1 MEAAEE
7 REIFFFVVSVETVQ
21 YPSCS
26 SHRPVIVSLRFWSL
40 VFHSF
45 SLFTKTSNMGTTNVC
60 TKFYSNPF
68 SNKLRYWSKVTNL
81 EPGC

>member
-26 SHRPVIVSLRFWSL
+26 SHRPVIVSLRFWSS

-45 SLFTKTSNMGTTNVC
+45 SLKRVIWELQTSAQNFTAIHSVI
-60 TKFYSNPF
+60 S
-68 SNKLRYWSKVTNL
+68 
-81 EPGC
+81 